1 MAPTD
6 KIRSKGKVSKHV
18 VLIVAMIMVGGLI
31 IAFMLKFSGSGDE
44 PQKLMA
50 EKNRAEM
57 IAAQIGNDK
66 PESEFSAKADIAE
79 RDKMVKEK
87 LIAEAKLAKEDSDK
101 AKPRNAAQYPDAKF
115 PFETG
120 VVTPQQIDHYQAAKN
135 ALNFNFGDLKK
146 GLFKGD
152 ALPASFD
159 EASAS
164 DTAVEPNTAGVDKL
178 DQSTKPID
186 AQQQIKAVDDSARAQ
201 SELAVARQQIAKT
214 RETRDPNELWQE
226 KQIKASE
233 LKQSK
238 RLLPDL
244 PPSNYLLQEGS
255 VIQLVLLTAIDNTLP
270 GHVSARVTENIY
282 DSVRGEQLMI
292 PAGSRLEGD
301 YNQSTL
307 FGQDRMMF
315 GFKRIILP
323 SGASIQISAW
333 NGTDALGRSGVKGDV
348 NNHILP
354 QLGTGIFL
362 AVLAW
367 ALQPPNSS
375 GNLILNTTGG
385 SNGSIG
391 DAAGQIVDSTATG
404 ILGKY
409 LNMKPQLTIEAGT
422 KISLIVLHDIEI
434 PDLAE
439 VGRGSK

>member
-1 MAPTD
+1 MAAAD
-6 KIRSKGKVSKHV
+6 KIPVKARISKHV
-18 VLIVAMIMVGGLI
+18 VLIVAFIMVGGLI
-31 IAFMLKFSGSGDE
+31 IAFMLKFSLSGDE
-44 PQKLMA
+44 PQKRMV
-50 EKNRAEM
+50 EQKRAET
-57 IAAQIGNDK
+57 IAAQIGNDQ
-66 PESEFSAKADIAE
+66 PESESSAKADIAE
-79 RDKMVKEK
+79 RDRAAKEK
-87 LIAEAKLAKEDSDK
+87 LTDEAKAARENSDK
-101 AKPRNAAQYPDAKF
+101 MKAANGIHYPDGKL

-120 VVTPQQIDHYQAAKN
+120 IVTPQQIDNYQAAKN
-135 ALNFNFGDLKK
+135 ALNFNFDDLKK
-146 GLFKGD
+146 NLFKGND
-152 ALPASFD
+152 LPASFD
-159 EASAS
+159 EAKPD
-164 DTAVEPNTAGVDKL
+164 DTAAVSPSAIKPSQSAVPVDAAQKIKSGDDNARTQAQL
-178 DQSTKPID
+178 AIA
-186 AQQQIKAVDDSARAQ
+186 AQQAVKEKQA
-201 SELAVARQQIAKT
+201 
-214 RETRDPNELWQE
+214 RDPNELWQE
-226 KQIKASE
+226 KQEKASV
-233 LKQSK
+233 LQQSK

-244 PPSNYLLQEGS
+244 APSGNLLQEGA

-282 DSVRGEQLMI
+282 DSIRGDQLVI

-323 SGASIQISAW
+323 SGASIRISAW
-333 NGTDALGRSGVKGDV
+333 NGTDALGRSGAKGDV

-409 LNMKPQLTIEAGT
+409 LNMKPQLTIDAGA
-422 KISLIVLHDIEI
+422 KISLIVLRDIEI
-434 PDLAE
+434 PDMAKVE
-439 VGRGSK
+439 RSAN